1 MKNFKNKLQVFFK
14 ILICASFSTIQ
25 TTNITESKA
34 QMIANISDAT
44 LGIESVGSPSL
55 RVLKLK
61 RTVYVGEC
69 PGVRNKSTSGYF
81 VDYETPVQPG
91 YAVVMQNF
99 TRGLNPNKPPTVKKD
114 YDAGRASDKI
124 KFKISGKSLKSGYLA
139 MQPGVNPIK
148 YQIIDETD
156 RKDKKLIKSGVFMLE
171 VKFDDTVYTRN
182 KEYSSESGSY
192 YCPFF

>member
-14 ILICASFSTIQ
+14 ILICASFSSIQ
-25 TTNITESKA
+25 TNIVESKA
-34 QMIANISDAT
+34 NMIANISDAT

-69 PGVRNKSTSGYF
+69 PGVRNKSSSGYF
-81 VDYETPVQPG
+81 VDYETPVQEDH
-91 YAVVMQNF
+91 AVILQNF

-114 YDAGRASDKI
+114 YDSGRASDKI
-124 KFKISGKSLKSGYLA
+124 KFKISGKSLKAGFLA
-139 MQPGVNPIK
+139 MQPGVNPIR
-148 YQIIDETD
+148 YQIIDESD

-171 VKFDDTVYTRN
+171 VKFDDQVYRRD
-182 KEYSSESGSY
+182 KEYSSESNSY

>member
-25 TTNITESKA
+25 TNIVESKA
-34 QMIANISDAT
+34 QMIANVSDAT

-69 PGVRNKSTSGYF
+69 PGVRNKPTSGYF

-156 RKDKKLIKSGVFMLE
+156 RKDKKLIKSGVECLTSPLIAISF
-171 VKFDDTVYTRN
+171 
-182 KEYSSESGSY
+182 
-192 YCPFF
+192 PFERFTYVPNAWPNFFTT

>member
-25 TTNITESKA
+25 TNIMESKA
-34 QMIANISDAT
+34 QMIANVSDAT

-69 PGVRNKSTSGYF
+69 PGVRNKSTTGYF
-81 VDYETPVQPG
+81 VDYETPVQGG
-91 YAVVMQNF
+91 YAVILQNF

-124 KFKISGKSLKSGYLA
+124 KFKLSGKSLKSGYLA

-192 YCPFF
+192 YCPFW

>member
-25 TTNITESKA
+25 TNIVESKA
-34 QMIANISDAT
+34 QMIANVSDAT

-69 PGVRNKSTSGYF
+69 PGVRNKPTSGYF

-124 KFKISGKSLKSGYLA
+124 KFKLSGKSLKSGYLA

-171 VKFDDTVYTRN
+171 VKFDDTVYTSCLLYTSPSPRD
-182 KEYSSESGSY
+182 S
-192 YCPFF
+192 

>member
-14 ILICASFSTIQ
+14 ILICASFSSIQ
-25 TTNITESKA
+25 TNIVESKA
-34 QMIANISDAT
+34 EMIANISDAT

-81 VDYETPVQPG
+81 VDYETPVQGG
-91 YAVVMQNF
+91 YAVVLQNF

-124 KFKISGKSLKSGYLA
+124 KFKLSGKSLKSGYLA

-156 RKDKKLIKSGVFMLE
+156 RKDRKLIKSGVFMLE

-182 KEYSSESGSY
+182 KEYSSESGNY
-192 YCPFF
+192 YCPFW

>member
-25 TTNITESKA
+25 TNMESKA
-34 QMIANISDAT
+34 QMIANVSDAT

-69 PGVRNKSTSGYF
+69 PGVRNKPTSGYF

-99 TRGLNPNKPPTVKKD
+99 TRGLNP
-114 YDAGRASDKI
+114 
-124 KFKISGKSLKSGYLA
+124 ISPL
-139 MQPGVNPIK
+139 Q
-148 YQIIDETD
+148 
-156 RKDKKLIKSGVFMLE
+156 
-171 VKFDDTVYTRN
+171 
-182 KEYSSESGSY
+182 
-192 YCPFF
+192 

>member
-25 TTNITESKA
+25 TNIVESKA
-34 QMIANISDAT
+34 QMIANVSDAT

-69 PGVRNKSTSGYF
+69 PGVRNKPTSGYF

-182 KEYSSESGSY
+182 KEYSPESGSY

>member
-25 TTNITESKA
+25 TNIVESKA
-34 QMIANISDAT
+34 QMIANVSDAT

-69 PGVRNKSTSGYF
+69 PGVRNKPTSGYF

-124 KFKISGKSLKSGYLA
+124 KFKISGKSLKAGYLA

-156 RKDKKLIKSGVFMLE
+156 RKDRKLIKSGDFMLE

-182 KEYSSESGSY
+182 KEYSPESGNY

>member
-25 TTNITESKA
+25 TNIVESKA
-34 QMIANISDAT
+34 QMIANASDAT

-55 RVLKLK
+55 RVIKLK

-69 PGVRNKSTSGYF
+69 PGVRNKPTSDYF

-124 KFKISGKSLKSGYLA
+124 KFKLSGKSLKSGYLA

-192 YCPFF
+192 YCPFW

>member
-25 TTNITESKA
+25 TNIVESKA

-69 PGVRNKSTSGYF
+69 PGTRNKSTSGYF
-81 VDYETPVQPG
+81 VDYETPVQGG
-91 YAVVMQNF
+91 YAVVLQNF

-124 KFKISGKSLKSGYLA
+124 KFKLSGKSLKSGYLA

-192 YCPFF
+192 YCPFW

>member
-25 TTNITESKA
+25 TNIVESKA

-69 PGVRNKSTSGYF
+69 PGVRNKPTSGYF

-182 KEYSSESGSY
+182 KEYSPESGSY
-192 YCPFF
+192 YCPFW

>member
-25 TTNITESKA
+25 TNIVESKA
-34 QMIANISDAT
+34 QMIANAADAT

-69 PGVRNKSTSGYF
+69 PGVRNKPTSGYF

-124 KFKISGKSLKSGYLA
+124 KFKLSGKSLKSGYLA

>member
-25 TTNITESKA
+25 TNIVESKA
-34 QMIANISDAT
+34 QMIANVSDAT
-44 LGIESVGSPSL
+44 LGIESVGSTSL

-69 PGVRNKSTSGYF
+69 PGVRNKPTSGYF

-124 KFKISGKSLKSGYLA
+124 KFKLSGKSLKSGYLA

-192 YCPFF
+192 YCPFW

>member
-1 MKNFKNKLQVFFK
+1 MKNFKNKLQIFFK

-25 TTNITESKA
+25 TNIIESKA

-69 PGVRNKSTSGYF
+69 PGVRNKPTSGYF

-124 KFKISGKSLKSGYLA
+124 KFKLISYKKNMIILIMSILILKILKMRLLVIDITQVY
-139 MQPGVNPIK
+139 
-148 YQIIDETD
+148 YQKIVII
-156 RKDKKLIKSGVFMLE
+156 
-171 VKFDDTVYTRN
+171 
-182 KEYSSESGSY
+182 
-192 YCPFF
+192 

>member
-25 TTNITESKA
+25 TNIVESKA
-34 QMIANISDAT
+34 QMIANVSDAT

-69 PGVRNKSTSGYF
+69 PGVRNKPTSGYF

-99 TRGLNPNKPPTVKKD
+99 TRGLTPNKPPTVKKD
-114 YDAGRASDKI
+114 YDAGRASDRI

-182 KEYSSESGSY
+182 KEYSPESGSY

>member
-25 TTNITESKA
+25 TNIVGSKA
-34 QMIANISDAT
+34 QMIANVSDAT

-69 PGVRNKSTSGYF
+69 PGVRNKPTSGYF

-124 KFKISGKSLKSGYLA
+124 KFKLSGKSLKSGYLA

-192 YCPFF
+192 YCPFW

>member
-25 TTNITESKA
+25 TNIVESKA
-34 QMIANISDAT
+34 QMIANVSEAT

-69 PGVRNKSTSGYF
+69 PGVRNKPTSGYF

-124 KFKISGKSLKSGYLA
+124 KFKLSGKSLKSGYLA

-192 YCPFF
+192 YCPFW

>member
-25 TTNITESKA
+25 TNIAESKA
-34 QMIANISDAT
+34 QMIANVSDAT

-69 PGVRNKSTSGYF
+69 PGVRNKPTSGYF

-124 KFKISGKSLKSGYLA
+124 KFKLSGKSLKSGYLA

-182 KEYSSESGSY
+182 KEYSPESGNY

>member
-25 TTNITESKA
+25 TNIVESKA
-34 QMIANISDAT
+34 QMIANVSDAT

-55 RVLKLK
+55 RVLKIK

-69 PGVRNKSTSGYF
+69 PGVRNKPTTGYF

-124 KFKISGKSLKSGYLA
+124 KFKLSGKSLKSGYLA

-182 KEYSSESGSY
+182 KEYSPESGNY

>member
-25 TTNITESKA
+25 TNIVESKA
-34 QMIANISDAT
+34 QMIANVSAAT

-69 PGVRNKSTSGYF
+69 PGVRNKPTSGYF

-124 KFKISGKSLKSGYLA
+124 KFKLSGKSLKSGYLA

-148 YQIIDETD
+148 YQIIDEPD
-156 RKDKKLIKSGVFMLE
+156 RKDKKLIKSGVFMLD

-192 YCPFF
+192 YCPFW

>member
-25 TTNITESKA
+25 TNIGESKA
-34 QMIANISDAT
+34 QMIANVSDAT

-69 PGVRNKSTSGYF
+69 PGVRNKPTSGYF

-124 KFKISGKSLKSGYLA
+124 KFKLSGKSLKSGYLA

-182 KEYSSESGSY
+182 KEYSPESGNY

>member
-25 TTNITESKA
+25 TNIVESKA
-34 QMIANISDAT
+34 QMIANVSDAT

-69 PGVRNKSTSGYF
+69 PGVRNKPTSGYF

-124 KFKISGKSLKSGYLA
+124 KFKLSGKSLKSGYLA

>member
-25 TTNITESKA
+25 TNIVESKA
-34 QMIANISDAT
+34 QMIANVSDAT

-69 PGVRNKSTSGYF
+69 PGVRNKPTSGYF

-124 KFKISGKSLKSGYLA
+124 KFKLSGKSLKSGYLA

-182 KEYSSESGSY
+182 KEYSPDSGSY